1 MNSQFF
7 VKYQLRNNYF
17 STKDLG
23 YRKKLWPL
31 FILLFFSFLLGS
43 FSAQSKGM
51 TSKYDLEM
59 LGAKIGEFTV
69 TQKNENGN
77 VNIEAITDVKVNLIF
92 SYRVKYVQNTE
103 YEQGVLKHSNVK
115 TYKNGKLNSDMSLRQ
130 EKDAYLLVVD
140 GDTTVINDLITYSGS
155 MLYFN
160 EPQGVERLYK
170 ERTAE
175 MRQITTLSEHTYVV
189 NDEKKRELNRYVYK
203 DGILEY
209 AKMRHALGM
218 LELKRVIEN
227 TTND

>member
-1 MNSQFF
+1 M
-7 VKYQLRNNYF
+7 Y
-17 STKDLG
+17 
-23 YRKKLWPL
+23 
-31 FILLFFSFLLGS
+31 
-43 FSAQSKGM
+43 
-51 TSKYDLEM
+51 
-59 LGAKIGEFTV
+59 
-69 TQKNENGN
+69 
-77 VNIEAITDVKVNLIF
+77 
-92 SYRVKYVQNTE
+92 
-103 YEQGVLKHSNVK
+103 
-115 TYKNGKLNSDMSLRQ
+115 RQ

-160 EPQGVERLYK
+160 EPQGVERWYK